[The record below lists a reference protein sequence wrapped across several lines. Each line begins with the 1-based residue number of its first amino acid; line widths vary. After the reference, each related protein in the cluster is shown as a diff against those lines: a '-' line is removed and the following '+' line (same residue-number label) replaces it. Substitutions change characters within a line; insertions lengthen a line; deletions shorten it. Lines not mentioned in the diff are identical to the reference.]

1 MEFKE
6 KLKERRAYEESE
18 KAKAN
23 SSSEVKVVEGAAS
36 TKNQSK
42 EAIDG
47 NVNIQ
52 PENTDALEDQCDR
65 SQMNGEL
72 ESHIQNGDCA
82 TTAPNEDGKLSILSL
97 EGQTEPNVTAVTN
110 SEPALVNGECKAVD
124 KVMLV
129 EKETPKN

>member
-23 SSSEVKVVEGAAS
+23 SSSEVKDIEGAAS
-36 TKNQSK
+36 TQNQSE
-42 EAIDG
+42 EAIDR
-47 NVNIQ
+47 NVNIH

-72 ESHIQNGDCA
+72 ESRIQNGDCA
-82 TTAPNEDGKLSILSL
+82 TTAPNEDGKLSLLSL
-97 EGQTEPNVTAVTN
+97 EGQTESNVTAVSN
-110 SEPALVNGECKAVD
+110 SDPALVNGECKAAE

-129 EKETPKN
+129 EKETPMN